1 MELIVGDMVKSNI
14 GIFEIIKVH
23 LPYGDETQTKY
34 DIRDVN
40 TKDVFLDV
48 YLDEKWTKFN

>member
-23 LPYGDETQTKY
+23 PPYGDETQTKY

-40 TKDVFLDV
+40 TKDVFLEI
-48 YLDEKWTKFN
+48 YLDDKWTKFN